1 MAITHVQHNK
11 KGGFSLKIP
20 NFQKKNLKKKLGEG
34 IFFFKITKWGDFN
47 EMVPE
52 TKSRNSGDHEF

>member
-20 NFQKKNLKKKLGEG
+20 NFQKKKSEKTIGG
-34 IFFFKITKWGDFN
+34 GDFFFQN
-47 EMVPE
+47 HEM
-52 TKSRNSGDHEF
+52 GGF